1 MSTVA
6 ILCVPGEEHKVDLRQ
21 IRPLPSEELYAV
33 RWRNAQSGRL
43 SHSHKVVGFERGAR
57 GKMKPATIQLKEDLH
72 EYPAVERWLN
82 YVYSSGIRSKSTEK
96 TYLHFLRRFCVFTN
110 KTPEDLLE
118 ERKEHM
124 KSDDET
130 VNNQHE
136 VLLQQWRDSMEQ
148 DPKRPLA
155 RGSVVTAHNIIRSFY
170 LAQGTKLA
178 ILAKS
183 PKSWKT
189 RESSSF
195 VPTPQQFAKI
205 MKKAKN
211 LRDQTYIICL
221 AQTGI
226 SLEDFT
232 ELIFYGNI
240 KSELEQGTEP
250 LHVPMKRQKIGE
262 HKYSTFMGA
271 DSLDYLRRYLKD
283 SHFKDQEPIF
293 SLSPRAIEYIVKRTS
308 IRAGLKPHMTP
319 HRERAFFSTYMC
331 LSFHTQDTKHLL
343 LVEHWM
349 GHKLP
354 YAGTYMVPP
363 VDIQRSI
370 YKQHEYAISIS
381 PDGIDFE
388 EK

>member
-1 MSTVA
+1 
-6 ILCVPGEEHKVDLRQ
+6 
-21 IRPLPSEELYAV
+21 
-33 RWRNAQSGRL
+33 
-43 SHSHKVVGFERGAR
+43 
-57 GKMKPATIQLKEDLH
+57 MKPKTILLEEDLH
-72 EYPAVERWLN
+72 SYASVERWLN
-82 YVYSSGIRSKSTEK
+82 YVYSSGIRSTSTEK
-96 TYLHFLRRFCVFTN
+96 TYLHFLRRFCIFTE
-110 KTPEDLLE
+110 KTPDELIE
-118 ERKEHM
+118 ERKVHM

-130 VNNQHE
+130 ENSQHE
-136 VLLQQWRDSMEQ
+136 LLLQQWRDSMEK
-148 DPKRPLA
+148 DPRRPLA

-170 LAQGTKLA
+170 LAQGTRLA
-178 ILAKS
+178 LLAKS

-232 ELIFYGNI
+232 DLILYGNI
-240 KSELEQGTEP
+240 KRELEQGIEP
-250 LHVPMKRQKIGE
+250 VHVPMKRQKIGE
-262 HKYSTFMGA
+262 HKYDTFLGE
-271 DSLDYLRRYLKD
+271 DSLSYLKRYLKE
-283 SHFKDQEPIF
+283 SHPKDQEPIF
-293 SLSPRAIEYIVKRTS
+293 NLSPRAIEYVVKRTS
-308 IRAGLKPHMTP
+308 IRAGLKPHITP
-319 HRERAFFSTYMC
+319 HRERAFFSTYMG

-370 YKQHEYAISIS
+370 YKQHEYAVSIS
-381 PDGIDFE
+381 PDGIDFTKE
-388 EK
+388 

>member
-1 MSTVA
+1 M
-6 ILCVPGEEHKVDLRQ
+6 
-21 IRPLPSEELYAV
+21 
-33 RWRNAQSGRL
+33 RWSQMTNL
-43 SHSHKVVGFERGAR
+43 
-57 GKMKPATIQLKEDLH
+57 EDLH
-72 EYPAVERWLN
+72 SYSSVERWLN
-82 YVYSSGIRSKSTEK
+82 YVYSSGIRSTSTEK
-96 TYLHFLRRFCVFTN
+96 TYLHFLRRFCVFTG
-110 KTPEDLLE
+110 KTPDELIE
-118 ERKEHM
+118 ERKADM

-130 VNNQHE
+130 VNTKHE
-136 VLLQQWRDSMEQ
+136 LLLQQWRDSMEK
-148 DPKRPLA
+148 DPVHPLA
-155 RGSVVTAHNIIRSFY
+155 RGSIVTAHNIIRSFY
-170 LAQGTKLA
+170 LAQGSKLA

-189 RESSSF
+189 RESSSV
-195 VPTPQQFAKI
+195 VPSPQQFAK
-205 MKKAKN
+205 MMEKAKN

-232 ELIFYGNI
+232 GLILFGNI
-240 KSELEQGTEP
+240 KSELEMGIEP

-262 HKYSTFMGA
+262 YKYSTFLGA
-271 DSLDYLRRYLKD
+271 DSLEYLHKYLKD
-283 SHFKDQEPIF
+283 SHFKDNEPIF
-293 SLSPRAIEYIVKRTS
+293 NLGPRAVENIVKRTS
-308 IRAGLKPHMTP
+308 IRAGLKPHVTP
-319 HRERAFFSTYMC
+319 HRMRAFFSTYMG

-363 VDIQRSI
+363 VDIQRQI

-381 PDGIDFE
+381 PNGISFE